1 VQHHRLIKTGQ
12 PHCGGSGNS
21 PALTRLRSAVLTVC
35 SFPSSCRN
43 RWSGQHQTGS
53 KEIWGKEVLRE
64 GQGLDGTGK
73 VLEYKHHV
81 RGSGHRSQGFLF

>member
-1 VQHHRLIKTGQ
+1 
-12 PHCGGSGNS
+12 
-21 PALTRLRSAVLTVC
+21 
-35 SFPSSCRN
+35 
-43 RWSGQHQTGS
+43 
-53 KEIWGKEVLRE
+53 VLRE